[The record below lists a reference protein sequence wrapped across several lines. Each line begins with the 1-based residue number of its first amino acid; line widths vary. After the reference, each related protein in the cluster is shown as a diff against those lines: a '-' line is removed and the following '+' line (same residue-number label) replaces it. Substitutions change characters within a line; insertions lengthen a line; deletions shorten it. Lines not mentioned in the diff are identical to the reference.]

1 MTALTDRESAI
12 LRAALHEREY
22 PQSLMQARRAC
33 ILAAYRHLTAEQRAN
48 VCEELA
54 ELGDPDTVDEPAG
67 DISDEMDLR
76 NSRPFPY

>member
-1 MTALTDRESAI
+1 VTPLTDRESRI

-33 ILAAYRHLTAEQRAN
+33 ILDAYRHLTGEQQAN

-54 ELGDPDTVDEPAG
+54 ELECSDDTLSGSLRDAGFGSFGPA
-67 DISDEMDLR
+67 
-76 NSRPFPY
+76 

>member
-33 ILAAYRHLTAEQRAN
+33 ILAAYRHLTAEQQAN

-54 ELGDPDTVDEPAG
+54 ELGDPDTVDGTSTVSEWQ
-67 DISDEMDLR
+67 DER
-76 NSRPFPY
+76 NSRPAPF